1 MAMNEYTSIGDY
13 IAAQP
18 KATQAALRK
27 VRSAIRKALPKAT
40 ESLSYKI
47 PTYKID
53 DKVVIYFAGW
63 AKHYSLYPCGPE
75 FVSAF
80 KTQLARYERSKGTIR
95 FPLDE
100 AVPVK
105 LIASIAKYRAREVA
119 ARAKGTRSKT

>member
-1 MAMNEYTSIGDY
+1 M
-13 IAAQP
+13 
-18 KATQAALRK
+18 
-27 VRSAIRKALPKAT
+27 
-40 ESLSYKI
+40 
-47 PTYKID
+47 
-53 DKVVIYFAGW
+53 IYFAGW

-105 LIASIAKYRAREVA
+105 LIASIAKYRAEGGCGAGQRHEEQNL
-119 ARAKGTRSKT
+119 RWMSIP